1 MNHHHMKSLF
11 LRYSEGKLTEEERVS
26 VEGHLAGCPECR
38 RYYER
43 LSEVL
48 TPGGNFQLPQLEPD
62 PFLPTRVAALVEE
75 QRRKPMRSPL
85 AAAVRVSFAAALM
98 AGAVMLGVSLGDG
111 LAPLR
116 QDQEG
121 SDEYLSSYYE
131 AISQQGFA
139 TTWTSVME
147 TDRRNGQ

>member
-1 MNHHHMKSLF
+1 MNHHQIKSLF
-11 LRYSEGKLTEEERVS
+11 LRHSEGKLKGEERLL
-26 VEGHLAGCPECR
+26 VESHLTGCSGCR
-38 RYYER
+38 QYYEQ
-43 LSEVL
+43 LSGVL
-48 TPGGNFQLPQLEPD
+48 TVKGRFQLSHLEPD

-75 QRRKPMRSPL
+75 QRRKPVRSPL

-111 LAPLR
+111 LAPL
-116 QDQEG
+116 QQNHGG